1 VEVQSV
7 LEFSGEEGAP
17 DSWWEGLRLTA
28 LFGGFGEW
36 KKEGNVLWMD
46 TTASVLLLGC
56 VRA

>member
-1 VEVQSV
+1 V

-28 LFGGFGEW
+28 LFGDFGEW